1 MVGCALASGLYFG
14 RSAQG
19 VLGFGIGGDYPL
31 SAVIMS
37 EYANQKTQGGF
48 IAAVFAMQGFGILV
62 SGAMAMFVSKLYLLA
77 YQADDFWTNPVL
89 STQPEGDFVSR
100 TGAVLLTFYGRLKC
114 PRLQGGHDK
123 ANADMAKVLERDI
136 PVGESGTKPLVDPNS
151 AYELFSREF
160 LRRHGTHLLGTATT
174 WFLLDIA
181 FYSLQLTQKDIYPSI
196 VGQVLSTI
204 GLLPRASAMNAIE
217 EVYKLSRA
225 MLLVAL
231 FATVPRL
238 EENHPARGFVL
249 MSIFMGVLGFQYGNL
264 RGEEC
269 EIKTP
274 PLSSARVTPNCSLCY
289 MGWHFFFANFG
300 PNSTASIVS
309 AELFPARFWFT
320 CHEVS
325 AAAGKAGA
333 ILAAFVLQ
341 NYTHEV
347 EGVQRAIQ
355 ALAVN
360 NLIGFFFSFLVPE
373 TKGRSLKEVSGEDND
388 FGGNGVTAVSAYEK
402 AVEASAAIVSKD
414 KVPEA
419 EIEMS
424 M

>member
-1 MVGCALASGLYFG
+1 
-14 RSAQG
+14 
-19 VLGFGIGGDYPL
+19 
-31 SAVIMS
+31 
-37 EYANQKTQGGF
+37 
-48 IAAVFAMQGFGILV
+48 
-62 SGAMAMFVSKLYLLA
+62 
-77 YQADDFWTNPVL
+77 
-89 STQPEGDFVSR
+89 
-100 TGAVLLTFYGRLKC
+100 
-114 PRLQGGHDK
+114 
-123 ANADMAKVLERDI
+123 
-136 PVGESGTKPLVDPNS
+136 
-151 AYELFSREF
+151 
-160 LRRHGTHLLGTATT
+160 
-174 WFLLDIA
+174 
-181 FYSLQLTQKDIYPSI
+181 
-196 VGQVLSTI
+196 
-204 GLLPRASAMNAIE
+204 
-217 EVYKLSRA
+217 
-225 MLLVAL
+225 
-231 FATVPRL
+231 
-238 EENHPARGFVL
+238 

-419 EIEMS
+419 EIVMV
-424 M
+424 

>member
-1 MVGCALASGLYFG
+1 MPETARYTALDA
-14 RSAQG
+14 
-19 VLGFGIGGDYPL
+19 
-31 SAVIMS
+31 
-37 EYANQKTQGGF
+37 
-48 IAAVFAMQGFGILV
+48 
-62 SGAMAMFVSKLYLLA
+62 
-77 YQADDFWTNPVL
+77 
-89 STQPEGDFVSR
+89 
-100 TGAVLLTFYGRLKC
+100 
-114 PRLQGGHDK
+114 GGHDK

-196 VGQVLSTI
+196 

-231 FATVPRL
+231 FATVPR
-238 EENHPARGFVL
+238 
-249 MSIFMGVLGFQYGNL
+249 
-264 RGEEC
+264 
-269 EIKTP
+269 
-274 PLSSARVTPNCSLCY
+274 
-289 MGWHFFFANFG
+289 
-300 PNSTASIVS
+300 TASIVS

-341 NYTHEV
+341 SHTHEV
-347 EGVQRAIQ
+347 EGVQKAIQ

-373 TKGRSLKEVSGEDND
+373 KKGRSLKEVSGEDND

-419 EIEMS
+419 EIVMV
-424 M
+424 

>member
-1 MVGCALASGLYFG
+1 MPETARYTALVA
-14 RSAQG
+14 
-19 VLGFGIGGDYPL
+19 
-31 SAVIMS
+31 
-37 EYANQKTQGGF
+37 
-48 IAAVFAMQGFGILV
+48 
-62 SGAMAMFVSKLYLLA
+62 
-77 YQADDFWTNPVL
+77 
-89 STQPEGDFVSR
+89 
-100 TGAVLLTFYGRLKC
+100 
-114 PRLQGGHDK
+114 GGHDK

-160 LRRHGTHLLGTATT
+160 LRRHGTHLLGTTTT

-181 FYSLQLTQKDIYPSI
+181 FYSLKLTQKDIYPS
-196 VGQVLSTI
+196 I

-231 FATVPRL
+231 FATVPL
-238 EENHPARGFVL
+238 L
-249 MSIFMGVLGFQYGNL
+249 
-264 RGEEC
+264 
-269 EIKTP
+269 
-274 PLSSARVTPNCSLCY
+274 LS
-289 MGWHFFFANFG
+289 
-300 PNSTASIVS
+300 
-309 AELFPARFWFT
+309 T

-333 ILAAFVLQ
+333 ILAVLVRQ
-341 NYTHEV
+341 CYTHEV
-347 EGVQRAIQ
+347 EGVQKAIQ

-373 TKGRSLKEVSGEDND
+373 TKDRSLEEVSGEDND
-388 FGGNGVTAVSAYEK
+388 FGGNGVTAVSADEK

-419 EIEMS
+419 EMV
-424 M
+424 MV